1 MQQTARVIKFETPE
15 SAPETID
22 TPVAQQTPAD
32 VVLLFWRRKALLIGT
47 VILVT
52 GFSLLAAFQI
62 TPRYTSTARIMIGNA
77 SAPPAAAGMLSQA
90 LGGGNR
96 TDLYGEIEVMKS
108 DRLIEQMVDKLDIM
122 RDSEFNH
129 ELRDGWMHRLS
140 NLAVVRTA
148 VDYLRAVAGKD
159 EKADSRDERLR
170 REVINR
176 VRSSL
181 SVMPPGVSNVVG
193 VSFESIDPVKA
204 MRLTNTFVGLFAA
217 DNLDRRVKA
226 DAQTRAWLD
235 ERIEGLRSAVIES
248 ERSVANFLTQRR
260 LVADG
265 RNPVSDRQ
273 FADVSRQLTT
283 AKAALAESQT
293 RLAQVYRL
301 RGTPQGLASIK
312 EVRNSPQI
320 VRLQSQEAAMLQKA
334 AEMGTLLGDRHPKMV
349 NIQAEIADI
358 RDRIGDEQDRIV
370 QELENEVRVSRA
382 RVRSI
387 TDELEEL
394 DEKRFAS
401 SKDTLQLRQ
410 LQREAEAN
418 QRLYETYLARLKQT
432 GANTDTAEEGL
443 VEIISSARQP
453 LAPSFP
459 KKGLIVG
466 FGFIISLGLG
476 AFLILFA
483 ERLDNGFRDPDQVER
498 LTDRPVIGSVPKLAS
513 AEKSGH
519 ACADEVI
526 SAPDSPYGEAIR
538 SLRTGLAVSNVDNP
552 PRVVLV
558 ASSLPGEGKSSLSVS
573 LARQAAVSAV
583 NGKVILVDCDLRR
596 PAVSGIMGLRAELGL
611 TELFSGEASFDDV
624 LRTDERTGLHVLPA
638 VPGTPNPPELLN
650 SQHMRDLLVKL
661 SNSYDL
667 VILDSPALDAVSDA
681 RVLAHMAD
689 STIFVVEWENTPRHL
704 VLGAMRQLT
713 SAGARIAGVV
723 LHKVNPRKQSAYAYG
738 EPVKA

>member
-283 AKAALAESQT
+283 VKAALAESQT

-387 TDELEEL
+387 TDELE